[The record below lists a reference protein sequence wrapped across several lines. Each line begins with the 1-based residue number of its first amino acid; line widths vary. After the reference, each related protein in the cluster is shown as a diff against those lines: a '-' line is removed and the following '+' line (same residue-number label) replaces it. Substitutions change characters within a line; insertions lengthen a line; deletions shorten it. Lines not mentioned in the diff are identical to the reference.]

1 MLLLH
6 VVQGKWARIIQNY
19 RLSATHKCEKL
30 IYFYSTGCEPERNGA
45 GLTVI
50 KRKCRFWSDGQVAA
64 LVIKGYCETSLY
76 KYRFFFVY
84 RFRVVPGSTA
94 FLNYKSQTDT
104 LFMLGNSSQQLAFD
118 KINTI
123 LAKHSSLLDA
133 FSEIEPIILE
143 LFDAQRMSIFQRR
156 RQHQDLV
163 ARFKTGK
170 ATQEI
175 KVPISPL
182 SIAGYVALAQRPIVI
197 ADPYNKEELEGIH
210 PRLRFADKFDKSSNF
225 RTNNILCVP
234 VLNAGVLL
242 GVMQLIN
249 KQTGPFNGSDLIV
262 AKQLTELLG
271 NKFRYELGGTNHPF
285 DLLLHKNQIAP
296 AALTDL
302 LNSTN
307 DQRTIVQRLMSE
319 HSIREHDIGNTL
331 SVHYQVPYI
340 PYLPE
345 KYHLFQ
351 NDSRLNLSYLK
362 RNLVAVIADVHERP
376 IVLMAEPNNAALLM
390 EIESAMGID
399 SYEIAVALPNQV
411 LQYLGEG
418 GGNGAPG
425 EMSEILDE
433 ISAGDDEGEDQVD
446 EMSDDAPAVVRLVS
460 RVLHDAKRLNASDIH
475 VDPEK
480 GGPTR
485 VRMRIDG
492 VCRDMSQIPQSH
504 HSAVIARIKILSNLN
519 IAEKRVPQDGK
530 LAFRMNG
537 QLVEVRVATIPTVA
551 GEGVVMR
558 ILASGGAMPIDKMN
572 LAPSNMNRLESMIRK
587 PHGILLVVGPTGS
600 GKTTTLHAVLGYLNT
615 PEKKIW
621 TAEDPVEIT
630 QAGLQQVQV
639 SPKIG
644 FTFANALRAFLRAD
658 PDIILIGEMRDKETA
673 HAGIEASLT
682 GHLVLSTL
690 HTNSAPET
698 ITRLLDLGLD
708 PVNFSD
714 ACVGIL
720 AQRLIRTLCKSCK
733 QQYPASENDIAF
745 IKRQYGESYLNELD
759 LPSPL
764 MLHKADG
771 CEECG
776 GTGYR
781 GRTGVH
787 ELLGMTPELRGL
799 IYKEGSVSDMKEQ
812 AMKDGMRTLVQDAIY
827 KVIKGDTDLAQVQIV
842 SGAE

>member
-1 MLLLH
+1 
-6 VVQGKWARIIQNY
+6 
-19 RLSATHKCEKL
+19 
-30 IYFYSTGCEPERNGA
+30 
-45 GLTVI
+45 
-50 KRKCRFWSDGQVAA
+50 
-64 LVIKGYCETSLY
+64 
-76 KYRFFFVY
+76 
-84 RFRVVPGSTA
+84 
-94 FLNYKSQTDT
+94 
-104 LFMLGNSSQQLAFD
+104 MLGNSSQQLAFD
-118 KINTI
+118 KINSI
-123 LAKHSSLLDA
+123 LEKHSSLLDA
-133 FSEIEPIILE
+133 YSEIESIILD
-143 LFDAQRMSIFQRR
+143 LFDTQRMSIFMRR

-175 KVPISPL
+175 KVPISPM
-182 SIAGYVALAQRPIVI
+182 SIAGYVALAQRPVIV
-197 ADPYNKEELEGIH
+197 ANPYDTEELASIH
-210 PRLRFADKFDKSSNF
+210 PRLRFADKFDKSTNF

-234 VLNAGVLL
+234 ILNAGVLL

-249 KQTGPFNGSDLIV
+249 KQTGPFNDTDLTV
-262 AKQLTELLG
+262 AQNLTELLG
-271 NKFRYELGGTNHPF
+271 NKFRYELGGTNNPF
-285 DLLLHKNQIAP
+285 DLLLHKNLISST
-296 AALTDL
+296 ALAEL
-302 LNSTN
+302 IESAN
-307 DQRTIVQRLMSE
+307 DHRALVQRLMSE
-319 HSIREHDIGNTL
+319 HSIRENDLGNTL

-345 KYHLFQ
+345 KYHLYQ
-351 NDSRLNLSYLK
+351 NNSKLNLSYLK
-362 RNLVAVIADVHERP
+362 RNLVAVIADAHERP
-376 IVLMAEPNNAALLM
+376 TVLMAEPNNAALLM
-390 EIESAMGID
+390 EIESALGID
-399 SYEIAVALPNQV
+399 TYEIAVALPNQV
-411 LQYLGEG
+411 MQYLGEG
-418 GGNGAPG
+418 SGGGAPG

-433 ISAGDDEGEDQVD
+433 ISAGDEDSDDQVD

-475 VDPEK
+475 IDPEK

-485 VRMRIDG
+485 VRMRVDG

-530 LAFRMNG
+530 LSFRMNG

-572 LAPSNMNRLESMIRK
+572 LAPSNIQRLESMIRK

-644 FTFANALRAFLRAD
+644 FTFAAALRAFLRAD

-733 QQYPASENDIAF
+733 KEYPASESDVAF
-745 IKRQYGESYLNELD
+745 IKRQYGEDYLAELN
-759 LPSPL
+759 LPMPL
-764 MLHKADG
+764 MLHKAEG
-771 CEECG
+771 CDDCG

-787 ELLGMTPELRGL
+787 ELL
-799 IYKEGSVSDMKEQ
+799 
-812 AMKDGMRTLVQDAIY
+812 
-827 KVIKGDTDLAQVQIV
+827 
-842 SGAE
+842 